1 MMAQGAIERAGIPK
15 EEVKEVL
22 MGNVLQANVGQA
34 PARQATLFAGIY
46 IHCQVIWHQMVNS
59 SSPEID
65 ECCVGHR
72 DGLVRLQFVKL
83 QSGTTP
89 FYVTRG
95 HLSSG
100 VTFP

>member
-46 IHCQVIWHQMVNS
+46 NHCQVTSHQVLRPRKRPVS
-59 SSPEID
+59 
-65 ECCVGHR
+65 CGTL
-72 DGLVRLQFVKL
+72 GLGSVMLQLVKL
-83 QSGTTP
+83 HSGTT
-89 FYVTRG
+89 F
-95 HLSSG
+95 
-100 VTFP
+100 F